1 MAREDRKLMGRAA
14 TMTEAEARR
23 SATVLAEIACAAGT
37 VLRRWHRTS
46 CPHVTKEDGSPSSA
60 ADIEAEAL
68 ILQALSARF
77 PGIGIVAEESSRDQP
92 AGDLFFLVDPLD
104 GTRDFL
110 AGTPD
115 YSVNIALVAEGRPVA
130 AALAAPGLDR
140 VWLSGRDA
148 YEAPIVEGR
157 PGAARPVRTRE
168 APEAGLVALGSRRHG
183 DPDTAACLASLPIL
197 EVRTSGSAL
206 KFGLLASGEA
216 DVYVRCGPTMEWD
229 TAAGDAILTA
239 AGGCVV
245 VPDGGRIRYGRVD
258 DGYRNGAFAAL
269 GDPAL
274 AAEIVLRRGASHAI
288 PVSAPRP

>member
-1 MAREDRKLMGRAA
+1 MGRAA
-14 TMTEAEARR
+14 TMTGAEARR
-23 SATVLAEIACAAGT
+23 SADVLAEIACAAGT

-60 ADIEAEAL
+60 ADLEAEAL
-68 ILQALSARF
+68 ILQALTARF
-77 PGIGIVAEESSRDQP
+77 PGIPIVAEESSRDLP
-92 AGDLFFLVDPLD
+92 VGDLFFLVDPLD

-115 YSVNIALVAEGRPVA
+115 YSVNIALLADGRPVA

-157 PGAARPVRTRE
+157 PGQARAVRTRE
-168 APEAGLVALGSRRHG
+168 APEAGLLALGSRRHG
-183 DPDTAACLASLPIL
+183 DPDTAACLASLPVM
-197 EVRTSGSAL
+197 EVRTNGSAL

-239 AGGCVV
+239 AGGCVI
-245 VPDGGRIRYGRVD
+245 VPDGGPIRYGRID
-258 DGYRNGAFAAL
+258 DGYRNGPFAAL
-269 GDPAL
+269 GDPSL
-274 AAEIVLRRGASHAI
+274 AADLVSAGSFSCDL

>member
-1 MAREDRKLMGRAA
+1 MGRAA
-14 TMTEAEARR
+14 TMTEAEARQ
-23 SATVLAEIACAAGT
+23 SADVLAEIACAAGT
-37 VLRRWHRTS
+37 VLRRWHRAD
-46 CPHVTKEDGSPSSA
+46 CPHVMKEDGSPSSA
-60 ADIEAEAL
+60 ADLEAEAL
-68 ILQALSARF
+68 ILQALTARF
-77 PGIGIVAEESSRDQP
+77 PGIPIVAEESARDLP

-130 AALAAPGLDR
+130 AALAAPGLER

-157 PGAARPVRTRE
+157 PGPARPVRARG
-168 APEAGLVALGSRRHG
+168 APEAGLLALGSRRHG
-183 DPDTAACLASLPIL
+183 DPDTAACLAALPVM

-216 DVYVRCGPTMEWD
+216 DIYVRCGPTMEWD

-239 AGGCVV
+239 AGGCVIV
-245 VPDGGRIRYGRVD
+245 SDGGPIRYGRLG
-258 DGYRNGAFAAL
+258 DGYRNGPFAAL

-274 AAEIVLRRGASHAI
+274 AADIVLARGFSCDR
-288 PVSAPRP
+288 PLSAPRP